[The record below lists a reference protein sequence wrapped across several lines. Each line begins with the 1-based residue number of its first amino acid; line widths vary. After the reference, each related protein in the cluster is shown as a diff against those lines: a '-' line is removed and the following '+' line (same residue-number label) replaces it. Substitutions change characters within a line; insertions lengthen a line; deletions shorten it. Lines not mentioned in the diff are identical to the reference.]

1 MNLNEKTSVSLF
13 AALASLPFIIGAI
26 FWLASVDAKATKAAE
41 STEVILEIR
50 DRIIKVEKDVE
61 YLKERK

>member
-1 MNLNEKTSVSLF
+1 MKIDDKTTIPLF
-13 AALASLPFIIGAI
+13 AFVLSLPCLVGAI
-26 FWLASVDAKATKAAE
+26 FWLTSVDAKATKAAE

-61 YLKERK
+61 YLKEKR